1 MITDSEGGVLFGDG
15 SSPSAT
21 VSPIVLADRRIG
33 FVHGRHAQS
42 VCRWLQ
48 VLASQ
53 DDESR
58 ALGQESLD
66 RYREVTV
73 MYAVS
78 EKIVGASDPTIIAQI
93 VCEESARFLQ
103 CDSAVVLLLNPET
116 NRLEITAAHG
126 VAFHDRTAREIEDD
140 VVASVLR
147 TGHAEIVNDVLA
159 EPRSLAAR
167 NTLQSIIC
175 CPLKSHDRVF
185 GVLVAGSEHQREFS
199 AGELQALG
207 LISAHAAASIEAAR
221 MDRARELYSHKP
233 AAIIYAAG
241 ERPPWATLIL
251 LAMQH
256 VLIALISLAYPVLV
270 AREAGASSAVASS
283 VVSISLLAMA
293 AATALQAFGRGS
305 LGSGYL
311 APYIT
316 SAIFLG
322 PSLMAA
328 RAGGLALV
336 SGMTVFAGVTLLIL
350 SRLMRRF
357 RKLFPPEVSGVVV
370 LMLGITIVP
379 VALPRML
386 LGVNTQAASAEP
398 ANMAWV
404 VGTLT
409 LGMIVLLSVLPYRR
423 IRLYA
428 TAIALGVGYAV
439 AFALGMFDSLPKDR
453 AIALPMLSLIELPTP
468 GWQFAPALVV
478 PFVAAALASSIK
490 EVGLLV
496 SCQKA
501 NDVRWKRPNM
511 ASVSNGLVATAVG
524 NVFSGSL
531 GGVGVGIGAGNVG
544 LAAATGAMSRSIGIA
559 TALLFTLLAF
569 MPRFTEILAAIPAP
583 VMGAG
588 LLFVACHL
596 VASGAELIASRMLDA
611 RRNYVVGLPLLAG
624 IGMMVV
630 PDIFVRAPDWMQP
643 VLTSS
648 LALPTLMALGLNLV
662 LNAGVSNRAR
672 LNLALDKSA
681 SDAIGRFFERQG
693 ASWGARVDV
702 IRRVGPATTEWCEEL
717 RQITGA
723 TAADIELEF
732 DEFQLT
738 ATIKG
743 DHGTVAAPAGHSFSI
758 ASSLERIASAIERV
772 YDCRARVIY
781 NYAVRLDFEH

>member
-78 EKIVGASDPTIIAQI
+78 EKIVGASDPIIIAQI

-147 TGHAEIVNDVLA
+147 TGHAEIVNDVFA

-233 AAIIYAAG
+233 AAIVYAAG
-241 ERPPWATLIL
+241 ERPPWANLIL

-256 VLIALISLAYPVLV
+256 FLIALISPGVSGSGGPRGGGILRGRLVGRQHLSARHGGGYRPAGVAGGEPTVPAIWRHISHRPSSLANY
-270 AREAGASSAVASS
+270 AVGNACRVSRSGQRHDS
-283 VVSISLLAMA
+283 VCRSNATDSVTPDA
-293 AATALQAFGRGS
+293 AAFANSSPRG
-305 LGSGYL
+305 
-311 APYIT
+311 
-316 SAIFLG
+316 
-322 PSLMAA
+322 
-328 RAGGLALV
+328 V
-336 SGMTVFAGVTLLIL
+336 
-350 SRLMRRF
+350 
-357 RKLFPPEVSGVVV
+357 GVVV

-428 TAIALGVGYAV
+428 TADCARGRICGCL
-439 AFALGMFDSLPKDR
+439 R
-453 AIALPMLSLIELPTP
+453 AR
-468 GWQFAPALVV
+468 
-478 PFVAAALASSIK
+478 
-490 EVGLLV
+490 
-496 SCQKA
+496 
-501 NDVRWKRPNM
+501 DVRL
-511 ASVSNGLVATAVG
+511 AAE
-524 NVFSGSL
+524 
-531 GGVGVGIGAGNVG
+531 GAGHRV
-544 LAAATGAMSRSIGIA
+544 T
-559 TALLFTLLAF
+559 
-569 MPRFTEILAAIPAP
+569 
-583 VMGAG
+583 
-588 LLFVACHL
+588 H
-596 VASGAELIASRMLDA
+596 AE
-611 RRNYVVGLPLLAG
+611 P
-624 IGMMVV
+624 
-630 PDIFVRAPDWMQP
+630 
-643 VLTSS
+643 
-648 LALPTLMALGLNLV
+648 
-662 LNAGVSNRAR
+662 
-672 LNLALDKSA
+672 
-681 SDAIGRFFERQG
+681 
-693 ASWGARVDV
+693 
-702 IRRVGPATTEWCEEL
+702 
-717 RQITGA
+717 
-723 TAADIELEF
+723 
-732 DEFQLT
+732 
-738 ATIKG
+738 
-743 DHGTVAAPAGHSFSI
+743 H
-758 ASSLERIASAIERV
+758 
-772 YDCRARVIY
+772 
-781 NYAVRLDFEH
+781 